1 MLVDQKWYAR
11 RPSNFV
17 NVWVLCSGTLP
28 YFPHVRK
35 GNVQHVTA
43 GKVSRTPPQL
53 YSGSVLIDPIGGTFA
68 RRPCDAQY

>member
-17 NVWVLCSGTLP
+17 NVWVWYSGTYP

-35 GNVQHVTA
+35 GNVRLVTA
-43 GKVSRTPPQL
+43 GKVRGTPPCNCT
-53 YSGSVLIDPIGGTFA
+53 VEV
-68 RRPCDAQY
+68 C